1 MPGAAE
7 SSLCISEKCCCE
19 WSHASS
25 ALVDVV
31 TEWGGWAK
39 CHCSRTQPHALADI
53 HAARPWPASA
63 EHNQIKHIQAARRVW
78 GHR

>member
-31 TEWGGWAK
+31 TEWGGVGEVSLFSQTTART
-39 CHCSRTQPHALADI
+39 CGYSRGETLA
-53 HAARPWPASA
+53 R
-63 EHNQIKHIQAARRVW
+63 EH
-78 GHR
+78 GT